1 MKGLAKALNRLATH
15 ESSRASVTAN
25 KKEDCRMSDSYS
37 GCKHNPARNRVAIEA
52 LKDIAISNYV
62 PESNGEIHRLFG
74 EMYTL
79 EERGTEL
86 LDGVFLMN
94 NGDYHVVELKES
106 EIIHKSFRI
115 G

>member
-1 MKGLAKALNRLATH
+1 MKGLGRALNRLATH
-15 ESSRASVTAN
+15 ESSRAHATAT
-25 KKEDCRMSDSYS
+25 KKEDCRMSDSYG

-86 LDGVFLMN
+86 LDGIFLMN
-94 NGDYHVVELKES
+94 NGDYHIVELKE
-106 EIIHKSFRI
+106 EDILQELL
-115 G
+115 

>member
-1 MKGLAKALNRLATH
+1 MKGLGRALNRLATH
-15 ESSRASVTAN
+15 ESSRAHATAT
-25 KKEDCRMSDSYS
+25 KKEDCRMSETYG

-94 NGDYHVVELKES
+94 NGDYHIVELKE
-106 EIIHKSFRI
+106 EDILQELL
-115 G
+115 

>member
-1 MKGLAKALNRLATH
+1 MKGLGRALNRLATH
-15 ESSRASVTAN
+15 ESSRAHATAT
-25 KKEDCRMSDSYS
+25 KKEDCRMSDSYG

-94 NGDYHVVELKES
+94 NGDYHIVELKE
-106 EIIHKSFRI
+106 EDILQELL
-115 G
+115 

>member
-1 MKGLAKALNRLATH
+1 MKGLGRALNRLATH
-15 ESSRASVTAN
+15 ESSRAHATAT
-25 KKEDCRMSDSYS
+25 KKEDCRMSDSYG

-79 EERGTEL
+79 EERGTDL

-94 NGDYHVVELKES
+94 NGDYHIVELKE
-106 EIIHKSFRI
+106 EDILQELL
-115 G
+115 